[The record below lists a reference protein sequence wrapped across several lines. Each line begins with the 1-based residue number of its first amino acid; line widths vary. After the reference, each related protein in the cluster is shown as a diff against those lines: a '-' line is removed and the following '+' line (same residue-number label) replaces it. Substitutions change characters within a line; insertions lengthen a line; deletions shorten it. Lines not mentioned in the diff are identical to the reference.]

1 MTRPHRRAIGT
12 LLDGLFSA
20 AFALGRVH
28 PQADPARHG
37 VERIRGVP
45 YGARPEQLLDVWR
58 PIDRDGPLPAVL
70 YVHGGAF
77 QNLSRD
83 THWLH
88 GLAWARH
95 GLVVFN
101 IDYRL
106 APKNRFPAGLQDVFE
121 AALWVQANA
130 EQWGADAGRLALGG
144 DSAGANLVTALS
156 VATAWEREEPWA
168 REVFAAGVSPR
179 AVSAAYGVL
188 QVTDSERYFRGRR
201 VPWLVRQRILDVEDC
216 YLPLGEEP
224 LELVDPLLIIE
235 RAGPPDRPLPAFFL
249 AAGTADPVYADTPRM
264 AAALE
269 ARGVTAVARSY
280 EGEGHGFDALIWR
293 EAAKRCWTERY
304 AFLDEHLGPPAG
316 QPAQNT

>member
-1 MTRPHRRAIGT
+1 MPRPHRRAIGT

-20 AFALGRVH
+20 GFAVARLH
-28 PQADPARHG
+28 PRSSPERHG
-37 VERIRGVP
+37 VERIRGLS
-45 YGARPEQLLDVWR
+45 YGPRPEQLLDVWR
-58 PIDRDGPLPAVL
+58 PIDRPGPLPAVL

-95 GLVVFN
+95 GMVVFN

-106 APKNRFPAGLQDVFE
+106 APKHRFPAGLQDVCE

-130 EQWGADAGRLALGG
+130 AEWGGDAERLALGG
-144 DSAGANLVTALS
+144 DSAGANLVTALT
-156 VATAWEREEPWA
+156 VAASWERPEPWA
-168 REVFAAGVSPR
+168 REVFAAGVAPK

-188 QVTDSERYFRGRR
+188 QITDSARYFRGAK

-216 YLPLGEEP
+216 YLPAGDEP
-224 LELVDPLLIIE
+224 TELVDPLLIIE
-235 RAGPPDRPLPAFFL
+235 QAGPPDRPLPPFYL

-264 AAALE
+264 AAALQG
-269 ARGVTAVARSY
+269 RGGTCVVGSY
-280 EGEGHGFDALIWR
+280 EGEGHGFDALVWR
-293 EAAKRCWTERY
+293 RAAKQCWAERY
-304 AFLDEHLGPPAG
+304 AFLDRALT
-316 QPAQNT
+316 QKL